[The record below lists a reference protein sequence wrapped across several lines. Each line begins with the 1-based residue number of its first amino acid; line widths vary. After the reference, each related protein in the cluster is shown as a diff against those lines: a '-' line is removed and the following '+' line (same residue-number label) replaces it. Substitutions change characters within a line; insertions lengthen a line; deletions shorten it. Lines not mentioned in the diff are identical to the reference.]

1 MFWSGTS
8 GSCCRR
14 PAGGI
19 VDSVRAPG
27 LNRAVER
34 PANGPDR
41 RGERVAEQSS
51 GNGARARPISPHL
64 TIYRPQLTSV
74 LSILHRMTGV
84 ILASGAAMLCAW
96 LLTAA
101 AGERYY
107 AWTEWFLTSWLGY
120 ALLAAWSWCLFYH
133 LCNGVRHL
141 FWDMGQCLSLRAT
154 YASGAAVV
162 VASVALTALS
172 WGLGLACN
180 LAG

>member
-1 MFWSGTS
+1 MAAGAPRW
-8 GSCCRR
+8 RR
-14 PAGGI
+14 LAPI
-19 VDSVRAPG
+19 VDSLPPPG
-27 LNRAVER
+27 LNRWHWHGPPRGWA
-34 PANGPDR
+34 APDR
-41 RGERVAEQSS
+41 RGEFVAEQSS
-51 GNGARARPISPHL
+51 GTGAHSRPISPHL
-64 TIYRPQLTSV
+64 SIYRPQLTSV

-84 ILASGAAMLCAW
+84 ILGSGAAMLCAW

-133 LCNGVRHL
+133 LCNGIRHL
-141 FWDMGQCLSLRAT
+141 FWDAGLGFSIRQT

-162 VASVALTALS
+162 AASFALTGLS

-180 LAG
+180 FAG